1 MFSNPSR
8 TSVARTPHRP
18 LAVAGSVIACIA
30 VAVLPAT
37 AAQAASTSMTSQATT
52 STSATSQTAPAT
64 SATPQVA
71 TGATN
76 TAPQAGSSTSTT
88 PQASS
93 STSASSASTC
103 AASAQSQPF
112 LKWGDSNSY
121 QLVAGGDFEGS
132 LSGWTLSHGAA
143 QAAGSETYGVT
154 GTVGKY
160 SLALPSAGASAQ
172 SPFTCVTA
180 SDPTFRF
187 FARNEGAPSSVSVAV
202 AYQTPL
208 GVIAVTVGTVTLSSG
223 WQPSAAMPTGAAIAG
238 ALSSNG
244 TAQMAL
250 RFTALSGSSRIDDV
264 FVDPRMR

>member
-8 TSVARTPHRP
+8 ISVARTPRRP
-18 LAVAGSVIACIA
+18 LAVTGCVIACIA
-30 VAVLPAT
+30 VAALPT
-37 AAQAASTSMTSQATT
+37 TVAQAA
-52 STSATSQTAPAT
+52 
-64 SATPQVA
+64 
-71 TGATN
+71 
-76 TAPQAGSSTSTT
+76 STSTT
-88 PQASS
+88 PQATS
-93 STSASSASTC
+93 STTASSASTC

-121 QLVAGGDFEGS
+121 GLVAGGDFEGS

-143 QAAGSETYGVT
+143 QAAGSESYGVT
-154 GTVGKY
+154 GTVGKS
-160 SLALPSAGASAQ
+160 SLELPSAGASAQ

-187 FARNEGAPSSVSVAV
+187 FARNEGPPSSVSVAV
-202 AYQTPL
+202 AYQTPI
-208 GVIAVTVGTVTLSSG
+208 GVIAVTVGTVTPSSG
-223 WQPSAAMPTGAAIAG
+223 WQPSAAMPTGAALAG

-250 RFTALSGSSRIDDV
+250 RFTALTGPSRIDDV

>member
-1 MFSNPSR
+1 M
-8 TSVARTPHRP
+8 
-18 LAVAGSVIACIA
+18 IACLIA
-30 VAVLPAT
+30 AVLPTT
-37 AAQAASTSMTSQATT
+37 AAQAAA
-52 STSATSQTAPAT
+52 
-64 SATPQVA
+64 
-71 TGATN
+71 
-76 TAPQAGSSTSTT
+76 TSTT
-88 PQASS
+88 PSGATSTTAAPQAASPT
-93 STSASSASTC
+93 STSSCPTL
-103 AASAQSQPF
+103 AQSQPF
-112 LKWGDSNSY
+112 LKWGDSNFY

-160 SLALPSAGASAQ
+160 SLALPAAGASAQ

-187 FARNEGAPSSVSVAV
+187 FVRGEGAPSSVSVAV
-202 AYQTPL
+202 AYPTPF
-208 GVIAVTVGTVTLSSG
+208 GVIAVTVGTVTPSG
-223 WQPSAAMPTGAAIAG
+223 VWQPSAAMPTGAAIAG